1 MKTLTHPKT
10 VSALMGKLD
19 FGQETPVELQ
29 EWLSPAQMAEELDLH
44 MNTVYKIL
52 RRREFPVYD
61 LTVRGG
67 SRYYR
72 VKRSDLEQWLESRRR

>member
-1 MKTLTHPKT
+1 MRTLTHPKT
-10 VSALMGKLD
+10 VSSLLDKLD
-19 FGQETPVELQ
+19 FGQNTHVELH

-44 MNTVYKIL
+44 PNTVYKIL

-61 LTVRGG
+61 VTVAGG